1 MKNLKRVKNIYL
13 TLTVCFIVGGL
24 MLLFWP
30 GLGLDVLCKICGAFL
45 LIYGLAKISSYFTKD
60 IFQLAFQFDFG
71 LGVVLII
78 LGSVMIFRTEHIVGF
93 LAFCIG
99 IFLLVDAALKIQTAI
114 EAKRF
119 GIERWKW
126 ILFTAIVA
134 GVIGALLLFNPFKAT
149 NIIVRMVGLGI
160 CLDGLMNLVVVINTV
175 RTVKSSSIEIID

>member
-13 TLTVCFIVGGL
+13 TLTVCYIVGGL

-78 LGSVMIFRTEHIVGF
+78 LGSVMIFRAEHIVG
-93 LAFCIG
+93 
-99 IFLLVDAALKIQTAI
+99 
-114 EAKRF
+114 
-119 GIERWKW
+119 
-126 ILFTAIVA
+126 
-134 GVIGALLLFNPFKAT
+134 
-149 NIIVRMVGLGI
+149 
-160 CLDGLMNLVVVINTV
+160 
-175 RTVKSSSIEIID
+175 